1 MTAPDASALAAL
13 HTQAFTLPAP
23 WSAQDFL
30 GFQDD
35 PACIWEWN
43 YAPDRQLAGFAL
55 FRHIADEAEL
65 LTLAVAPH
73 MRRKGIGRAVLD
85 AGVHRLRGRAKS
97 CFLEVACTNMAAR
110 AMYEQ
115 AGFVQV
121 GLRKGYYRPNDCA
134 APVDALVLRL
144 DVPSA

>member
-1 MTAPDASALAAL
+1 MSAPDAYALAAL

-23 WSAQDFL
+23 WSARDFQA
-30 GFQDD
+30 FQDD
-35 PACIWEWN
+35 PTSFWEWN
-43 YAPDRQLAGFAL
+43 YALDGQLAGFAL
-55 FRHIADEAEL
+55 FRQIADEAEL

-73 MRRKGIGRAVLD
+73 MRRKGIGRAVLL
-85 AGVHRLRGRAKS
+85 AGVQRLRGRARM
-97 CFLEVACTNMAAR
+97 CFLEVARTNIAAR

-121 GLRKGYYRPNDCA
+121 GLRKGYYRPDDCK

-144 DVPSA
+144 DVPAA